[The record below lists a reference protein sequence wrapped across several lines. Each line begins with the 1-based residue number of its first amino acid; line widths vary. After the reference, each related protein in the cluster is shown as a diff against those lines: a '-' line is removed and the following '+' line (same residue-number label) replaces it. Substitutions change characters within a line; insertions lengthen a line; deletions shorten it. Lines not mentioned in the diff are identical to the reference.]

1 MKPACTVTR
10 NTYYCVVLYLCRKIV
25 SGWET
30 LSLYH
35 TVHFEKN
42 GYHMSGE
49 AGEREAERK
58 QKLELIL
65 RVSFIVTQ
73 FSDLSQ

>member
-1 MKPACTVTR
+1 MR
-10 NTYYCVVLYLCRKIV
+10 
-25 SGWET
+25 
-30 LSLYH
+30 
-35 TVHFEKN
+35 
-42 GYHMSGE
+42 GE
-49 AGEREAERK
+49 AGEREAERT